1 MTPQGL
7 LPGLSIV
14 LPCFNEE
21 DNLRDAVAAALR
33 AGRRFAERCEVL
45 VVDDGSTDST
55 GEIGVELVEIHPEVR
70 LLLHPVNLGYGA
82 ALRTAIRAATL
93 PFVLLTD
100 ADLQFDLGELADFVP
115 LTEEADVIVGYRIDR
130 QDPFSR
136 RLAAAGWNG
145 LVRSLYG
152 LPIRDV
158 DCAFKLI
165 RREVIQSFTLRS
177 TGAMI
182 STELLVKCIDAG
194 GRVAEVGV
202 HHFPRPAGR
211 ASGANPRV
219 VARAFRELAQ
229 LHRVLTPATKHGA

>member
-1 MTPQGL
+1 MTPAF
-7 LPGLSIV
+7 LPGLTIV

-21 DNLRDAVAAALR
+21 DNVREAVAAALR
-33 AGRRFAERCEVL
+33 AGRRFAEHCEVL
-45 VVDDGSTDST
+45 VVDDGSTDAT
-55 GEIGVELVEIHPEVR
+55 GEIGVELVELHPEVR

-82 ALRTAIRAATL
+82 ALRTGIRAATE

-115 LTEEADVIVGYRIDR
+115 LTEDAEVIAGYRIDR
-130 QDPFSR
+130 QDSFSR
-136 RLAAAGWNG
+136 RLAAAGWNA

-152 LPIRDV
+152 LRVRDV

-165 RREVIQSFTLRS
+165 RRDLIQSFTLRS

-202 HHFPRPAGR
+202 HHYPRPAGR
-211 ASGANPRV
+211 ASGGDPRV
-219 VARAFRELAQ
+219 VAHAFRELAQ
-229 LHRVLTPATKHGA
+229 LHSALTPVAKHGA